1 MNCERQNGALSCHN
15 EDDRPIFVPDATM
28 QYSFHG
34 LTDAG
39 SVRTNNEDALTI
51 DAEHG
56 IVVLADGMG
65 GYNAGEVAS
74 NMATEFIQAELAHWI
89 TTGLNRH
96 DLKRIARAL
105 EMCAD
110 EANLSILNAAIANP
124 HYAGMGT
131 TLVVA
136 VFQGPHLVL
145 GHIGD
150 SRCYRLRDGRLEQLT
165 RDHSV
170 LQEQVDAGLL
180 TREQAAVAPGRNLL
194 TRALG
199 VETTTRIE
207 IHVHLV
213 QADDVYLLCSDGLS
227 DMVADRDIA
236 TILSVPGNLS
246 HWADALIR
254 RAIAN
259 GGRDNVTV
267 LLAQAQ
273 PADPTTGWL
282 QRVF

>member
-1 MNCERQNGALSCHN
+1 
-15 EDDRPIFVPDATM
+15 M
-28 QYSFHG
+28 QYRFHG
-34 LTDAG
+34 QTDPGA
-39 SVRTNNEDALTI
+39 VRPNNEDALAI

-56 IVVLADGMG
+56 VVVLADGMG

-74 NMATEFIQAELAHWI
+74 NMATDFIRTELTHWI
-89 TTGLNRH
+89 STAQHRN
-96 DLKRIARAL
+96 DLKRITRAM

-110 EANLSILNAAIANP
+110 EANLSILNAAMGNA

-131 TLVVA
+131 TLVVG

-150 SRCYRLRDGRLEQLT
+150 SRCYRLRHGELEQLT

-180 TREQAAVAPGRNLL
+180 TRQQAATAPGRNLL

-213 QADDVYLLCSDGLS
+213 QPADLYLLCSDGLS
-227 DMVADRDIA
+227 DMVRDQDIA
-236 TILSVPGNLS
+236 AVLCQPGDLSD
-246 HWADALIR
+246 WAEALIK
-254 RAIAN
+254 RALSN
-259 GGRDNVTV
+259 GGRDNITV
-267 LLAQAQ
+267 LLVQASSPEQ
-273 PADPTTGWL
+273 PPG
-282 QRVF
+282 